1 MAKKNVE
8 FNPVKETED
17 KKAQA
22 VIWSTASLNAAV
34 EAKKKGLPLKANPF
48 LNNDIQLLK
57 PNLVFRRTQE
67 EIEDWQN
74 WKFGTQREHQEIHR
88 TIRL

>member
-57 PNLVFRRTQE
+57 PNLVFRRTQDD
-67 EIEDWQN
+67 IADWQHCAQDKVYYRN
-74 WKFGTQREHQEIHR
+74 N
-88 TIRL
+88 